1 MKHMKKL
8 VTLLLALIMALAL
21 VVPSAA
27 ATVENAT
34 GHAYDAY
41 QIFSGTQEADSA
53 ALGGIVWG
61 TGINGD
67 AFLAA
72 LKADPR
78 FDVDGANIFAACTNA
93 AAVAAVLAENNTSV
107 MAETFANVAAQ
118 HLTATVTA
126 AIAADA
132 SNVELPTGYY
142 LLVDTSEPDV
152 GDARNSALLQVTN
165 SGNITI
171 AKKYD
176 VPTVDKSVM
185 DSDGTWGEA
194 ADWSYTSNVPFQL
207 VGTLPSNY
215 DDYET
220 YYYNFVDTMTKHF
233 TFNNDVK
240 VYVRNTDSEDDDIL
254 LSSDLYTVTA
264 EAVMKDG
271 TQISLGEGFE
281 VGETT
286 QVELRVATKL
296 QITFANL
303 KGISA
308 INKDSKI
315 IVRYSALLDNDGVTV
330 GKKETD
336 YNDDKGIYNKVYL
349 EYSSD
354 PNASGDG
361 TSKTLEDL
369 VRVYTYMVKVTK
381 VDGADNSKKLA
392 GAAFK
397 LKCVEGSNAGKW
409 YLHDQSHAKIAGWTD
424 NEEDASIRSTSSS
437 GGLNYVCLDAGTYEL
452 YEVTAPAGYSVLEE
466 PVRFTITADLDKG
479 ENTPS
484 LNSVSI
490 TVDGQTAEGKLTS
503 GQVALTVEN
512 NVGASLPETGGV
524 GTTLFYSI
532 GGMLMVGAAV
542 LLVTR
547 KRMNNAK

>member
-1 MKHMKKL
+1 MRLLKRIS
-8 VTLLLALIMALAL
+8 VLLLALIMALAL

-41 QIFSGTQEADSA
+41 QIFGGTQEEDSA

-72 LKADPR
+72 LKADSR

-93 AAVAAVLAENNTSV
+93 AAVAAALAENNTTAV
-107 MAETFANVAAQ
+107 AEAFANVAAQ
-118 HLTATVTA
+118 HLTDTVTA

-132 SNVELPTGYY
+132 SDVELSAGYY

-194 ADWSYTSNVPFQL
+194 ADWCYTSNVPFRL
-207 VGTLPSNY
+207 IGTLPSNY

-240 VYVRNTDSEDDDIL
+240 VYVRNTDSEADDIL
-254 LSSDLYTVTA
+254 LSSDLYTITT
-264 EAVMKDG
+264 EAIMKTGLSASFDPV
-271 TQISLGEGFE
+271 LGY
-281 VGETT
+281 GETI
-286 QVELRVATKL
+286 QVEDVVATKL

-303 KGISA
+303 KDISA

-315 IVRYSALLDNDGVTV
+315 VVRYSALLDTVSTTV
-330 GKKETD
+330 GKKEKD
-336 YNDDKGIYNKVYL
+336 YNEDAGIYNKVYL

-354 PNASGDG
+354 PNASGDS

-409 YLHDQSHAKIAGWTD
+409 YLHDQSHNKIAGWTD
-424 NEEDASIRSTSSS
+424 NEEDASIRSTPSNGS
-437 GGLNYVCLDAGTYEL
+437 LNYVCLDAGTYEL

-479 ENTPS
+479 EDTPS

-490 TVDGQTAEGKLTS
+490 TVDDQTAEGKLSS

-524 GTTLFYSI
+524 GTTLFYII
-532 GGMLMVGAAV
+532 GGVLMVGAVV

-547 KRMNNAK
+547 KRMSSAK